1 MVAGFGWRAGATPA
15 SLRAA
20 LELALRQVSGLVG
33 PLTLLATAED
43 KAQAACLQTLAAQ
56 LGLPV
61 RAVPLALLRAM
72 PTATRNAVVERLR
85 GSGSVAE
92 AAALAAAQA
101 ASQATASA
109 TVPSARLL
117 HSRSISPD
125 RLATCALATFDP
137 RPEPL
142 P

>member
-1 MVAGFGWRAGATPA
+1 MVAGFGWRAGATSA

-20 LELALRQVSGLVG
+20 LELALCQVSRLPG
-33 PLTLLATAED
+33 PLTLLATAQD

-72 PTATRNAVVERLR
+72 PTPTRSAVVQRLR

-92 AAALAAAQA
+92 AAALAAAAQM
-101 ASQATASA
+101 SNMQNN
-109 TVPSARLL
+109 PSARLL
-117 HSRSISPD
+117 HPRSISPD

-137 RPEPL
+137 PLEPL